1 MDGNK
6 LASLCSWN
14 FKRIFIAKLQCSK
27 AEAYRIK
34 SVAIKV
40 SADLYPRE
48 FRQDIRQKYID
59 VLNYISK

>member
-1 MDGNK
+1 MTGNK
-6 LASLCSWN
+6 LAELCSWN
-14 FKRIFIAKLQCSK
+14 FARIFKAKLQCSA

-48 FRQDIRQKYID
+48 FRQDVKQKYID